1 MQPRYK
7 RNYTVSV
14 LMPVYNEEEL
24 LTKALDS
31 IPYNVTEIILVN
43 DKSTDRTLEIAKE
56 YAKKDKRLKVYS
68 NRTNR
73 GVGYTINRCYD
84 LATSDYTVTLSGDD
98 YFHPSMRGVID
109 RINGADFV
117 FFNLSYNIKGKFRIP
132 NRRNYKNWAGSCKLV
147 KRSFMEGVRA
157 SESRANEDLELYRM
171 LIEKP
176 HTVQF
181 TGLLGKHY
189 NTPRLGSLTDRKQR
203 GEFGEDLVT
212 IGAEGLWRRYDMQN
226 GTKLGKKL
234 KE

>member
-1 MQPRYK
+1 MEPIRY
-7 RNYTVSV
+7 RSRHTVSV

-24 LTKALDS
+24 LEKALNS
-31 IPYNVTEIILVN
+31 IPSNVQEIILVN
-43 DKSTDRTLEIAKE
+43 DGSKDNTLEVAKE
-56 YAKKDKRLKVYS
+56 WAKTDKRLKVYS
-68 NRTNR
+68 NKGNK

-84 LATSDYTVTLSGDD
+84 QATSDYTVILSGDD
-98 YFHPSMRGVID
+98 YFHPEMQTAIN
-109 RINGADFV
+109 RINGSDFV
-117 FFNLSYNIKGKFRIP
+117 FFNLSYNIKGKYRIP

-157 SESRANEDLELYRM
+157 SESRANEDLELYR
-171 LIEKP
+171 LLLQKP

-212 IGAEGLWRRYDMQN
+212 IGADGLWRRYDMQN
-226 GTKLGKKL
+226 GTKLGRKV
-234 KE
+234 